1 MKRIKRI
8 ASLLLALAL
17 AFSLAVGCF
26 AQDAVITRGEA
37 AKLLLT
43 AADDYCP
50 DLKTEDILKGYPDGT
65 LEEDG
70 PLTYAQALIMI
81 DRAFGGL
88 PAPIGDSARTAA
100 GAQGFA
106 DTPAWGGEELSR
118 ALASGIVTGE
128 ADGLMHPGK
137 QLTKQAFQTLLARV
151 YALKGTN
158 LKDDFY
164 AAVNKAWLD
173 RSDIPAGLTLNGPFY
188 GLSLTVTQ
196 QVAKLIADIAAK
208 PQTPGTPEA
217 KIKALYD
224 CVMDVDAREQAGV
237 SPIQEYLDSI
247 ENAKTLKEL
256 IAADCRM
263 QKELG
268 LSTLLGF
275 GLTPDFSDSDRK
287 IVAFSAFSAS
297 MTKDFYEKGTQEQT
311 QAYLSYLSKLLT
323 LSGLSEQD
331 AASRA
336 ALVYQAEKTVT
347 KASYDPQDYGD
358 VDKINNIYSFGA
370 IEKQF
375 PNVDLRAVFA
385 ATGLAATDRV
395 LVLDPGAMQT
405 AAGFFTDGN
414 LATLKALSRTAIL
427 MSVGGCLDPEFTD
440 ASFDFNE
447 QYLGIAMRQST
458 GQLAAQ
464 QVQALLAD
472 YLGRAYVTAHFS
484 EKAKQDVEEMIGEFI
499 TIYKARIESLDW
511 MSDSTK
517 QKAIRKLDT
526 MKIKVGYPDSWDT
539 YLDQA
544 DIKSPSE
551 GGSFFSNVIA
561 IQKAATQKAIAGQN
575 EPVDKSAWAMQPFTV
590 NACYSA
596 TSNDITFPAAIL
608 QSPLYDVNAS
618 REENLGGIGYII
630 AHEMTHA
637 FDNNGAKFDENGNAA
652 NWWTEADYAAFQQ
665 KCAQVARWYDGQ
677 EACPGVACS
686 GVLTISE
693 NVADLGAVRCVLAA
707 AKELPN
713 PNLDKLFRA
722 IANTWASTTSRQMR
736 EYLAV
741 TDVHAP
747 DKLRCNRVLQTLDE
761 FYTTYGI
768 QPGDGMWTDPASRV
782 TVW

>member
-1 MKRIKRI
+1 MKRIKRF

-17 AFSLAVGCF
+17 AFSLAVGYF

-70 PLTYAQALIMI
+70 PLTYVQALIMI

-88 PAPIGDSARTAA
+88 PVPIGDSARTAA

-297 MTKDFYEKGTQEQT
+297 MTKDFYENGTQEQT

-347 KASYDPQDYGD
+347 KASYDPQDYGN
-358 VDKINNIYSFGA
+358 VDKINNSYSFGA

-395 LVLDPGAMQT
+395 LVLDPGAMQA

-458 GQLAAQ
+458 EQLAAQ

-511 MSDSTK
+511 MSDPTK

-561 IQKAATQKAIAGQN
+561 IQKAATQKSLAEQN
-575 EPVDKSAWAMQPFTV
+575 EPVDKTKWAMQPFTV

-665 KCAQVARWYDGQ
+665 KCAQVAAFYDGQ

-693 NVADLGAVRCVLAA
+693 NVADLGAVQCVLAA